1 MNNDEHVFDYMAAA
15 EEAGQHL
22 DSLIKQ
28 VPGHIKSTLTTAFAD
43 EWRKVTAFK
52 ELAEA
57 TGKLNEAIGEVQESV
72 ALLRGTI
79 RAAVVVGAIVSVAIP
94 IVTWLM
100 MNGR

>member
-15 EEAGQHL
+15 EETGRQL

-28 VPGHIKSTLTTAFAD
+28 VPSHIKSTLSTAFAD

-57 TGKLNEAIGEVQESV
+57 TGKLNDAIGDVRESV
-72 ALLRGTI
+72 AQLRQTVW
-79 RAAVVVGAIVSVAIP
+79 AVAIVELVVGVAIP
-94 IVTWLM
+94 VVAWLTM
-100 MNGR
+100 DGR